1 MEETRNKLTPKTLF
15 ITICLVE
22 LIAFFVY
29 AYMSGEEAW
38 RWFTFK
44 SGLDNIGTD
53 YFRHLSFSTA
63 GDQLYEI
70 AGNQGFFPP
79 LSYMFY
85 YFFFRIS
92 SRLMAAPKWL
102 LFDNTGTYD
111 YVFIVYLLVSVWCIY
126 LAVDHFMRGQS
137 AKSVFICIITS
148 AAFLGSGLIVGN
160 TVIVVF
166 PLILLALDWKE
177 STSKWKREL
186 ALIFIAVSA
195 AFKIYPAIFGFLYV
209 KERRWGETLR
219 LIVYGFFFFFAPFVF
234 FGGITG
240 AKVMVN
246 HIFTAMYYIELGRI
260 QYIRG
265 VAVHIMTLITGNVDS
280 RLVNRAA
287 LYSPMIFL
295 ILMFVLTMFSRNR
308 IREIF
313 FFTCAMIFF
322 PTNAYRYSLA
332 LLAVPLLFWLRDE
345 GVRSTPGNWITALLY
360 AGLFGIP
367 MVFGLFSG
375 FGGVLEY
382 DTLSYVEF
390 WLYGC
395 AYALVLYEC
404 GVEIQDQF
412 RRIVSRQAGTDGQ
425 TDSVV

>member
-1 MEETRNKLTPKTLF
+1 MKKPAEKLTPKNLF
-15 ITICLVE
+15 IIICLIE
-22 LIAFFVY
+22 LFGFFVY
-29 AYMSGEEAW
+29 AYMTGEEAW
-38 RWFTFK
+38 RRFTFK

-53 YFRHLSFSTA
+53 YFRHLSFSMA
-63 GDQLYEI
+63 GDQLYET

-85 YFFFRIS
+85 YFFY
-92 SRLMAAPKWL
+92 RLSAKGMAGPNWL
-102 LFDNTGTYD
+102 LFDNTGTYN

-126 LAVDHFMRGQS
+126 LAVVHFMRGES
-137 AKSVFICIITS
+137 AKALFICIITS

-166 PLILLALDWKE
+166 PLILLALDWKN
-177 STSKWKREL
+177 SAAKWKREL

-219 LIVYGFFFFFAPFVF
+219 LIFYGFFFFFAPFVF
-234 FGGITG
+234 FGGVEG

-246 HIFTAMYYIELGRI
+246 HIFTAMYYIELGRP

-265 VAVHIMTLITGNVDS
+265 VAVHITTLITGDVNS
-280 RLVNRAA
+280 YLVNRAA

-295 ILMFVLTMFSRNR
+295 IVMFVLTMLSRSR

-332 LLAVPLLFWLRDE
+332 LLGIPLLFWIREEAD
-345 GVRSTPGNWITALLY
+345 RSTRENWVTALLY

-367 MVFGLFSG
+367 MLFGLCSG

-382 DTLSYVEF
+382 DTLSYVEY
-390 WLYGC
+390 WLYSC
-395 AYALVLYEC
+395 AYVLVLFEC
-404 GVEIQDQF
+404 GIEIRDLC
-412 RRIVSRQAGTDGQ
+412 RRVARGNKVSDERQ
-425 TDSVV
+425 SEF